1 MEEIGEKREGKV
13 LTNDDIMEC
22 LVIVLNT
29 KIIKIL
35 KDEYSDKDW
44 GGVKDRLSS
53 DKTTKY
59 LVEVYKKLFNKCDQ
73 MSKANVIINMED
85 TLLVRMEEIL
95 YKEGYYGNNTMK
107 VMNSLINNRNSY
119 VNCIESFYDYAYDRR

>member
-22 LVIVLNT
+22 LVVVLNT

-35 KDEYSDKDW
+35 KDKYRDNKWS
-44 GGVKDRLSS
+44 GVKYRLSS
-53 DKTTKY
+53 DKTTNY
-59 LVEVYKKLFNKCDQ
+59 LMGVYKKLFNKCNQ
-73 MSKANVIINMED
+73 TSKVNVIIKVED
-85 TLLVRMEEIL
+85 TLLVCMEEIL

-107 VMNSLINNRNSY
+107 IMNSLINNRNSY
-119 VNCIESFYDYAYDRR
+119 VNCIESFYDRNNI